1 MARLLSLTL
10 AVALVVAGASPAAA
24 EKWNMASGYPDANY
38 HTQNIKQFID
48 DVQKAAGGKLEITLH
63 SNQSLFKL
71 PETKRAVQSGQVQA
85 GELLIVQFGNEDP
98 IFEVSSIPFL
108 ADDYKKAKKLWEIT
122 RPITAERLAKQGMR
136 LLYGVVWPPQG
147 IYAKTPVHSTAD
159 LKGVKFRTYNATTS
173 RMAELMG
180 AIPVTVQFSEVPQ
193 AFATGLVGAMYT
205 SPQTGI
211 DTQAWD
217 FSKHFVNVGG
227 NLTMNVVVVN
237 ESAFTRLPADV
248 QAAVLE
254 AAAKAEPRGWKMS
267 EGTTVTQLKT
277 LQDKG
282 MTVTTPSPELR
293 AQLEK
298 IGATLIDEWVKKAG
312 EVGQTVIRKFRE

>member
-10 AVALVVAGASPAAA
+10 TIGLLVAAVSPAAA
-24 EKWNMASGYPDANY
+24 EKWNMASGYPDSNY
-38 HTQNIKQFID
+38 HTQNIKLFID
-48 DVQKAAGGKLEITLH
+48 DVQKAAGGKLEVTLH
-63 SNQSLFKL
+63 GNQSLFKL
-71 PETKRAVQSGQVQA
+71 PETKRAVQSGQVQL
-85 GELLIVQFGNEDP
+85 GELLLVQFGNEEP

-122 RPITAERLAKQGMR
+122 KPITAERLAKQGMR
-136 LLYGVVWPPQG
+136 LLYGVPWPPQG

-193 AFATGLVGAMYT
+193 AFATGLVGAMFT

-227 NLTMNVVVVN
+227 NHSLNVVIVN
-237 ESAFTRLPADV
+237 ESAFKRLPSDV
-248 QAAVLE
+248 QAAVLD

-267 EGTTVTQLKT
+267 EDTTVTQLKV

-312 EVGQTVIRKFRE
+312 DMGQTVIRKFRE